1 MADVGVGEVLDACE
15 VSLSSVANI
24 GAGED
29 NREVS
34 KDTWKLSFVLFRTDQ
49 GMDIFS
55 STPFTSW

>member
-1 MADVGVGEVLDACE
+1 MADVGVGEDACE

-34 KDTWKLSFVLFRTDQ
+34 KDMWKLSFARPRTCQ
-49 GMDIFS
+49 GMRILS

>member
-1 MADVGVGEVLDACE
+1 MADVGVGEDACE

-34 KDTWKLSFVLFRTDQ
+34 KDTWKLSFVCLRTNQ
-49 GMDIFS
+49 G
-55 STPFTSW
+55 

>member
-1 MADVGVGEVLDACE
+1 MADVGVGEDACE

-34 KDTWKLSFVLFRTDQ
+34 KDTWKLSFVLLRTTQ
-49 GMDIFS
+49 GMDICP